1 LALFDVFNLNKG
13 LASLSLAIMS
23 SPPPKEKQKLSQKLS
38 RWLKPSKSVASASAA
53 SIHST
58 PVSSS
63 PSHGLTHAAGH
74 AMETGGTI
82 TAEALG
88 KHIGSTT
95 TQPLRL

>member
-23 SPPPKEKQKLSQKLS
+23 SPPKEKQKLSQKLS

-53 SIHST
+53 SFHST

-63 PSHGLTHAAGH
+63 PSHDLTHAAGH